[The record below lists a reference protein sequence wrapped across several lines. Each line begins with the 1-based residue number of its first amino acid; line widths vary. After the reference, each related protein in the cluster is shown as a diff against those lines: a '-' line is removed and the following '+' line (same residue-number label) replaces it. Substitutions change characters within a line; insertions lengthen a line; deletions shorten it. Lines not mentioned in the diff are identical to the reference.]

1 MDQEKIGKFIAER
14 RRKKGLTQFELAE
27 KLNITDR
34 AVSKWETGKTMPDS
48 GLMLDLC
55 LILDINVNDLLH
67 GEVVEMNDYKEK
79 TEELLVEMTK
89 QKELSDKR
97 LLAIE
102 WIVGILS
109 VIVLIV
115 PILIA
120 GYFEMKDWQRI
131 VLCFSGV
138 IPAFIGIFSAI
149 RIEQLA
155 GYYKCANCGHTHVP
169 TFKQVTFSMHMGRT
183 RYIKCPNCGKKT
195 WQKKVISKN

>member
-1 MDQEKIGKFIAER
+1 
-14 RRKKGLTQFELAE
+14 
-27 KLNITDR
+27 
-34 AVSKWETGKTMPDS
+34 MPDS